1 MDLKELIN
9 SLYDNEQL
17 TIVIYKTPMNVKP
30 LKGWRGKWYIDRR
43 KFIEKR
49 KSKRKIPKS
58 PLTF

>member
-30 LKGWRGKWYIDRR
+30 LNGWRGKWYIDRR

-49 KSKRKIPKS
+49 KSKRKN
-58 PLTF
+58 T